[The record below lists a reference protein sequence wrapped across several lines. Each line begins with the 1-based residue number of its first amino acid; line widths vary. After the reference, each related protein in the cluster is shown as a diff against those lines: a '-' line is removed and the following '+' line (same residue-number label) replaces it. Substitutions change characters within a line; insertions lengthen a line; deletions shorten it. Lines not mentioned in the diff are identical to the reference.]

1 MKNRKPKRGFLFVIT
16 IFLILTYMML
26 SISVWVKA
34 LEASERTYSELYK
47 ESTVELV
54 IEQLTPAKLTEISD
68 MVMHRAVFRVN
79 DLAKEHPLKEG
90 PVDDEFRYVE
100 NAVHEYLVNGSISGD
115 NFQDAYEPDP
125 EGNASLGGWAATL
138 NASLQAIGVY
148 VNDFRIYDFTFA
160 QEDYKT
166 LNYSFRVDLSI
177 TDKSGTTSLTRTYDL
192 SGKVLITGFVDPA
205 IARESDET
213 GDMIY
218 RQFFFYEEGDG
229 YMNKANLAPDRLAE
243 IDAGQGWFYGPVVS
257 ATEAG
262 SVDGDLKRRYIVAG
276 TYSEIRSIGDR
287 GELEEF
293 GAFIVTSPI
302 RHRDPGSLC
311 ESTHPDEYDTFM
323 AIDYEGTACT
333 ANLQHDT
340 EILRPFVVAPG
351 FDVSDAQRCMDLLG
365 NATTRCALIIAS
377 YDPLDVYT
385 NVERKLDKPVES
397 TGVFGIENLRDYT
410 LCGYYT
416 LEEDA
421 PSYLQRLLPDPYTRS
436 GEEMGIETFVIG
448 EYANPAIYERLDR
461 IDRKMLEGV
470 IRSEFIRG
478 MPGCR
483 DYGSCSN
490 DETPTGRFGLN
501 DTSIGDYDLGAI
513 DCGAGAECGG

>member
-1 MKNRKPKRGFLFVIT
+1 MKNGKKGFLFVIT

-54 IEQLTPAKLTEISD
+54 IEQLTPAKLAEISD
-68 MVMHRAVFRVN
+68 MIMNRAVFKVN

-90 PVDDEFRYVE
+90 PVDDEFRYAE
-100 NAVHEYLVNGSISGD
+100 NAVHEYLVSGAISGE
-115 NFQDAYEPDP
+115 NFQDAYEPEP
-125 EGNASLGGWAATL
+125 EGNASLGGWATTL

-148 VNDFRIYDFTFA
+148 VEDFRIYDFTFA

-166 LNYSFRVDLSI
+166 LNYSFKVDLSI
-177 TDKSGTTSLTRTYDL
+177 TDNSRTTSLTRTYDL
-192 SGKVLITGFVDPA
+192 SGRVLVTGLVDPA
-205 IARESDET
+205 IARESGDAGET
-213 GDMIY
+213 IY

-229 YMNKANLAPDRLAE
+229 YLNKANLAPDRLAG
-243 IDAGQGWFYGPVVS
+243 ITAGQGWFYGPVVR

-262 SVDGDLKRRYIVAG
+262 SIDDDLKRRYIVAG
-276 TYSEIRSIGDR
+276 TYSEITSIGGR
-287 GELEEF
+287 SELEEF

-302 RHRDPGSLC
+302 MHRDPGSPC
-311 ESTHPDEYDTFM
+311 EATHPDEYDTFM

-340 EILRPFVVAPG
+340 EVLRPFVVAPA
-351 FDVSDAQRCMDLLG
+351 FDVSDAPLCMDLLE

-377 YDPLDVYT
+377 HDPLDVYAH
-385 NVERKLDKPVES
+385 VERKLETPAES
-397 TGVFGIENLRDYT
+397 TGVFGMEELRDYT
-410 LCGYYT
+410 MCGYYT
-416 LEEDA
+416 LEEYA

-436 GEEMGIETFVIG
+436 GGEAGIETFVIG
-448 EYANPAIYERLDR
+448 EYADPALYERMDR

-470 IRSEFIRG
+470 IRNEFIRG

-483 DYGSCSN
+483 EYGSCSN

-501 DTSIGDYDLGAI
+501 DTSIGDYGLGAI